1 MSQETELF
9 TDYFE
14 LFNKYNMFVR
24 ESKGTED
31 AIGNFLRGF
40 VDIYDADKARI
51 FEITGDIVKK
61 TYEACAEGLDSDKR
75 YIDSAP
81 RYVSNAW
88 IEMFGTERKAFAG
101 NIEYFEKRD
110 ESVYDALQVLGV
122 SSFIAT
128 PISDFNDIFA
138 YVVIENPHRMQNET
152 YPLSLG
158 GVFLKAELIR
168 RNSDARKQKE
178 NLTFKLLERA
188 IISKAYSYYSV
199 NVSKNEMLLPIL
211 EVIGG
216 QNYDYSNKF
225 GKNLPSYDEII
236 KIAADAY
243 VDEEYKEGY
252 RHCLSSSYLLE
263 QFKNGE
269 TMPEYTCR
277 IHSSKIGWHYR
288 KYVIYMAEDLLTG
301 DVFALEVAYN
311 ISDEIEAKKI
321 QEEQHKEL
329 EKALNAARIANE
341 AKTKFMFNMSHDV
354 RTPLNAVM
362 GFVGMAKRN
371 IGDIERVLD
380 CLNKMETS
388 GKQLVNIINDV
399 LKISRIE
406 SGQQEIVTKPI
417 SIGVGATEL
426 EIVFMPAMEEKHIF
440 FETGAR
446 NIRDLYVYADQ
457 QHINQVIF
465 NVMSNAI
472 KYTPAGG
479 KIIYSFEQ
487 MDDLE
492 DGRGVYR
499 WTIKD
504 NGIGMSEDFLEHIYE
519 RFSRERTT
527 TESGI
532 EGTGLGMSLVHELV
546 ELMGG
551 TIKVESKK
559 GEGTKVSFDIPLV
572 KTTIDEVM
580 KNENEKG
587 PKESGVSLKGRRALL
602 VEDNDMN
609 REIAIDLLG
618 LLEMEADEA
627 TDGDVAVEKLR
638 EKGPDYYDVVLMDIQ
653 MPRMDGYTA
662 TKEIRKM
669 FPEKDLP
676 IIGLSA
682 NAFDENKKMSLEAGM
697 DDHVAKPINVIT
709 LKRVLCMYLK

>member
-9 TDYFE
+9 TNNDLFTRYNE
-14 LFNKYNMFVR
+14 LINK
-24 ESKGTED
+24 SKGTED
-31 AIGNFLRGF
+31 AIGRFLREF

-51 FEITGDIVKK
+51 FEIDNDLVRK
-61 TYEACAEGLDSDKR
+61 TYEACKEGLESDK
-75 YIDSAP
+75 YFIDSAP
-81 RYVSNAW
+81 RYVSNVW
-88 IEMFGTERKAFAG
+88 LEMFGSDGRATAETHEFFKD
-101 NIEYFEKRD
+101 KD
-110 ESVYDALQVLGV
+110 EMVYETLSMLGV
-122 SSFIAT
+122 DAFIAT
-128 PISDFNDIFA
+128 PLSDFESIFA
-138 YVVIENPHRMQNET
+138 YVVVENPHRLKEET
-152 YPLSLG
+152 YPISLG
-158 GVFLKAELIR
+158 GVFLKAELVR
-168 RNSDARKQKE
+168 RNSDAQKQREKMS
-178 NLTFKLLERA
+178 FRLLERA
-188 IISKAYSYYSV
+188 ITSNAYGYFKVNLTKNEVLPPIIEVKDNQRLDYSY
-199 NVSKNEMLLPIL
+199 
-211 EVIGG
+211 
-216 QNYDYSNKF
+216 KF
-225 GKNLPSYDEII
+225 GDPLPTYDEII
-236 KIAADAY
+236 RIAAETY
-243 VDEEYKEGY
+243 VAEEYREGY
-252 RHCLSSSYLLE
+252 KNCLSSEYLKD
-263 QFKNGE
+263 QYSKGE

-277 IHSSKIGWHYR
+277 INSSKFGWHYR
-288 KYVIYMAEDLLTG
+288 KYVIYMSEDLNTG
-301 DVFALEVAYN
+301 DIFALEVVYD
-311 ISDEIEAKKI
+311 ISEQMKAKQL

-371 IGDIERVLD
+371 MGDAERVLD

-388 GKQLVNIINDV
+388 GRQLVNIINDV

-406 SGQQEIVTKPI
+406 SGQQDIVTKPI

-472 KYTPAGG
+472 KYTPEGG

-487 MDDLE
+487 LEDLE

-499 WTIKD
+499 WTVKD
-504 NGIGMSEDFLEHIYE
+504 NGIGMSEEFLEHIYE
-519 RFSRERTT
+519 RFSRERST

-551 TIKVESKK
+551 TIDVKSKK
-559 GEGTKVSFDIPLV
+559 GEGTTVSFDIPLV
-572 KTTIDEVM
+572 KTTIEEVM
-580 KNENEKG
+580 EQENETNRN
-587 PKESGVSLKGRRALL
+587 ETNVSLTGKRALL
-602 VEDNDMN
+602 VEDNAMN
-609 REIAIDLLG
+609 REIAIDLLN
-618 LLEMEADEA
+618 LLGMESDEA
-627 TDGDVAVEKLR
+627 EDGDIAVEKLR

-669 FPEKDLP
+669 YPENDLT

-697 DDHVAKPINVIT
+697 DDHMGKPINAIT
-709 LKRVLCMYLK
+709 LKRVLCTYLK